1 MAAADTEYTEP
12 TYGNWRVP
20 ARAGLGPLSVA
31 ATLLFF
37 AVILTTIFLLLAH
50 VYLLAVLT
58 FVVGML
64 FVVLM
69 SITDKYGV
77 SISTRFIERRVFM
90 FNKRL
95 KRNRYRSGPLS
106 ATGKPNYSIPGV
118 AATSEIHAS
127 DALDRPFGIVHI
139 KSTSTYSIAIAVE
152 PDGAALVD
160 QESVDQWVANWGGF
174 LSSLGRETGLIGCSA
189 TVETSPGSGHQLRQ
203 EIEHSVSDTASPM
216 ARMMLEQ
223 ASVSY
228 PSGMADIRCWVT
240 LTFAAAPRP
249 GMRKRKTEEV
259 VRDISS
265 KVPAYCARL
274 ESTGAGVATPMTP
287 EEIAETVRIAYD
299 PKSAR
304 LFENAMYAE
313 EPVELNWEDVGPSM
327 QESEWETLRHD
338 SGISRCWSMVEA
350 PRGQATSN
358 VLSALVA
365 PHPGIDRK
373 RVTML
378 YRPIDAGQTAAVV
391 ERDKNQAQVRASSGK
406 ARAADDLRAAQAT
419 ANEESKG
426 AGLLYFG
433 LISSITVSEKEDLE
447 DAVAAMEHDMGPSAR
462 LLLRPCYGWHDAAF
476 AATLPL
482 GVMLPRHTLFP
493 QTTRVAV

>member
-1 MAAADTEYTEP
+1 MAAADTEYVEP

-20 ARAGLGPLSVA
+20 SRAGLGPLSVA
-31 ATLLFF
+31 ASLLFF
-37 AVILTTIFLLLAH
+37 AVILLTIFLLLFSALW
-50 VYLLAVLT
+50 VGAVA
-58 FVVGML
+58 FVVGMSL
-64 FVVLM
+64 VGLM
-69 SITDKYGV
+69 SIRDKYGMSV
-77 SISTRFIERRVFM
+77 STRIIERRIFM
-90 FNKRL
+90 FNKRM
-95 KRNRYRSGPLS
+95 KRNIYRSGPIS
-106 ATGKPNYSIPGV
+106 ATGKPNYAIPGV
-118 AATSEIHAS
+118 AATSEIHAA

-139 KSTSTYSIAIAVE
+139 QSTSTYSISIAVE
-152 PDGAALVD
+152 PDGAALID
-160 QESVDQWVANWGGF
+160 QEAVDQWVANWGGF
-174 LSSLGRETGLIGCSA
+174 LGSLGRETGLIGCSA

-203 EIEHSVSDTASPM
+203 EIEHSISDTASPM
-216 ARMMLEQ
+216 ARMMMEQ

-228 PSGMADIRCWVT
+228 PQGMADIRCWVT
-240 LTFAAAPRP
+240 LTFAASPRP

-259 VRDISS
+259 VRDIAS
-265 KVPAYCARL
+265 KVPSYCARL
-274 ESTGAGVATPMTP
+274 ETTGAGVATPMSP

-299 PKSAR
+299 PASAR
-304 LFENAMYAE
+304 LFENAMYAD
-313 EPVELNWEDVGPSM
+313 EPVELNWKDVGPSH

-378 YRPIDAGQTAAVV
+378 YRPIDAGLTANVV
-391 ERDKNQAQVRASSGK
+391 ESDRNQAKVRASSGK
-406 ARAADDLRAAQAT
+406 ARAADDLRAAEAT
-419 ANEESKG
+419 AQEESKG

-433 LISSITVSEKEDLE
+433 LISSITVSHKEDLE
-447 DAVAAMEHDMGPSAR
+447 DAVAAMEHDMGPSSR

-482 GVMLPRHTLFP
+482 GVMLPKHTLFP
-493 QTTRVAV
+493 QTLSVTV